1 MPNQFHQRREIPDIQ
16 YRLASIQANDA
27 LDGFEGHAAT
37 FWTVDTYGT
46 AFAKGAFRRSLNAR
60 GDRLPVLWQHNP
72 DIPIGRHQTIK
83 EDSSGLYVDT
93 HIADDGAE
101 GTVAL
106 KRLRAGVPLGLS
118 FGFQT
123 VKDRSVED
131 GDPDIDLSSMP
142 GLKRPDVRVITE
154 VRLWE
159 TSLVTFP
166 ANELAA
172 ITAVRSEVELD
183 ALSTLLDELRTGA
196 MDAPRLALVDQIVLA
211 RQATAPADPQPRTA
225 AQARRRN
232 VEAAIASARWA
243 PLLEQRYDQA
253 GRAP

>member
-1 MPNQFHQRREIPDIQ
+1 MTKSMIEYRTADI
-16 YRLASIQANDA
+16 RANDA

-46 AFAKGAFRRSLNAR
+46 AFAKGSFQRSLKAR

-123 VKDRSVED
+123 VKDRSVDE
-131 GDPDIDLSSMP
+131 GDPAIDLSSMP
-142 GLKRPDVRVITE
+142 AMKRADVRVITE

-159 TSLVTFP
+159 TSVVTFP
-166 ANELAA
+166 ANEKAA
-172 ITAVRSEVELD
+172 ITAVRDTSLVAEVVD
-183 ALSTLLDELRTGA
+183 AVRAGRLSAAEARHLRAALTATPATRRANRDADLAAA
-196 MDAPRLALVDQIVLA
+196 MARWGRYRLAA
-211 RQATAPADPQPRTA
+211 APADGWEIIT
-225 AQARRRN
+225 
-232 VEAAIASARWA
+232 
-243 PLLEQRYDQA
+243 DA
-253 GRAP
+253 GRFRRGRLGWQRL